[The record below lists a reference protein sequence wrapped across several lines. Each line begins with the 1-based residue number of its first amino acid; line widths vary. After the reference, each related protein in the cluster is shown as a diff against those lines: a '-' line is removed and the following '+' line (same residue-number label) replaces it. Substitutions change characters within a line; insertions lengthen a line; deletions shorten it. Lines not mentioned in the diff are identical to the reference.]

1 MSNSSSSPQGI
12 VDVLDEP
19 DMIRRKIA
27 RAVTDPGSEVRA
39 DPEAKPGVT
48 NLLRIYSA
56 LSGEPADT
64 LEPKYAGTGY
74 GGAKKHL
81 CHPLTAPPPPP
92 PHPTPPTLTPPA
104 APP

>member
-19 DMIRRKIA
+19 DMIRRKIL

-56 LSGEPADT
+56 LSGEPVAI
-64 LEPKYAGTGY
+64 LEAKYAGAGY
-74 GGAKKHL
+74 GGSPNKL
-81 CHPLTAPPPPP
+81 APPAAA
-92 PHPTPPTLTPPA
+92 TLTPPPRHN
-104 APP
+104 PPHPP